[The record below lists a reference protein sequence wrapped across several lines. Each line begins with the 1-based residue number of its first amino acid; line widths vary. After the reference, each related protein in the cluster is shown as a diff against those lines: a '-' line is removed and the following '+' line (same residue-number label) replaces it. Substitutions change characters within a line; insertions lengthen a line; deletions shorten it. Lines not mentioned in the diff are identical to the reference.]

1 MVRKNQRWALVD
13 AGELVGK
20 LPPKRTSWMGL
31 PVQVLRTLRKR
42 NNAKLHCACMK
53 RLGPEAAHRDHRI
66 RKSGDVGKR
75 KFPE

>member
-1 MVRKNQRWALVD
+1 
-13 AGELVGK
+13 
-20 LPPKRTSWMGL
+20 MGL
-31 PVQVLRTLRKR
+31 PVQVLRTLLKR

-53 RLGPEAAHRDHRI
+53 RLDQETLREGHRI